1 MQKNYDVQ
9 IDLKQIEAFNDTVKN
24 SLEKVNNFK
33 ERLKSFEEVKS
44 LEEAKALAAKIMPVS
59 GEFNKFSI
67 GDAKCTIIN
76 KKDLFRISVDS
87 EQEFIVYDFS

>member
-33 ERLKSFEEVKS
+33 ER
-44 LEEAKALAAKIMPVS
+44 
-59 GEFNKFSI
+59 
-67 GDAKCTIIN
+67 
-76 KKDLFRISVDS
+76 
-87 EQEFIVYDFS
+87 